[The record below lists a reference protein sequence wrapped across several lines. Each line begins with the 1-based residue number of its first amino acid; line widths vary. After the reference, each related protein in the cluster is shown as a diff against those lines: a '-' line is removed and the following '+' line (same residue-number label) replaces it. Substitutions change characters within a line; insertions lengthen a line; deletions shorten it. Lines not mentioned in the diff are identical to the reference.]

1 MPDSADY
8 KFLKIEEDAE
18 RLDKAVDKWDS
29 MTNDEK
35 VLWYQDN
42 FSDEHIVDL
51 LENDDD
57 IMESIYAEL
66 VAIDNQQ
73 FLMNSERIA
82 GQSLIWLSCFFMEQN
97 MKCFCDKELIWG
109 GDHDY
114 EDYGLDGSGIVSNL
128 SCQNEEC

>member
-18 RLDKAVDKWDS
+18 KLDRAVDKWDS

-35 VLWYQDN
+35 VLWFQDN
-42 FSDEHIVDL
+42 FSDEHIVDI

-66 VAIDNQQ
+66 VAIDNQ
-73 FLMNSERIA
+73 
-82 GQSLIWLSCFFMEQN
+82 
-97 MKCFCDKELIWG
+97 
-109 GDHDY
+109 
-114 EDYGLDGSGIVSNL
+114 
-128 SCQNEEC
+128 

>member
-1 MPDSADY
+1 MSYNMPDSADY

-18 RLDKAVDKWDS
+18 KLDKAVDKWNS

-35 VLWYQDN
+35 VLWFQEN

-66 VAIDNQQ
+66 VAIDNQ
-73 FLMNSERIA
+73 
-82 GQSLIWLSCFFMEQN
+82 
-97 MKCFCDKELIWG
+97 
-109 GDHDY
+109 
-114 EDYGLDGSGIVSNL
+114 
-128 SCQNEEC
+128 

>member
-18 RLDKAVDKWDS
+18 KLDRAVDKWDS

-35 VLWYQDN
+35 VLWFQEN

-57 IMESIYAEL
+57 VMESIYAEL
-66 VAIDNQQ
+66 VAIDNQ
-73 FLMNSERIA
+73 
-82 GQSLIWLSCFFMEQN
+82 
-97 MKCFCDKELIWG
+97 
-109 GDHDY
+109 
-114 EDYGLDGSGIVSNL
+114 
-128 SCQNEEC
+128 

>member
-18 RLDKAVDKWDS
+18 KLDKAVDKWDS
-29 MTNDEK
+29 MTNDDK
-35 VLWYQDN
+35 VLWFQDN

-66 VAIDNQQ
+66 VAIDN
-73 FLMNSERIA
+73 
-82 GQSLIWLSCFFMEQN
+82 
-97 MKCFCDKELIWG
+97 K
-109 GDHDY
+109 
-114 EDYGLDGSGIVSNL
+114 
-128 SCQNEEC
+128 

>member
-18 RLDKAVDKWDS
+18 KLDKAVDKWDS

-35 VLWYQDN
+35 VLWFQEN
-42 FSDEHIVDL
+42 FSDEHIVDI

-66 VAIDNQQ
+66 VAIDNQ
-73 FLMNSERIA
+73 
-82 GQSLIWLSCFFMEQN
+82 
-97 MKCFCDKELIWG
+97 
-109 GDHDY
+109 
-114 EDYGLDGSGIVSNL
+114 
-128 SCQNEEC
+128 

>member
-18 RLDKAVDKWDS
+18 KLDRAVDKWDS

-35 VLWYQDN
+35 VLWFQEN

-57 IMESIYAEL
+57 IMESIYVEL
-66 VAIDNQQ
+66 VAIDNQ
-73 FLMNSERIA
+73 
-82 GQSLIWLSCFFMEQN
+82 
-97 MKCFCDKELIWG
+97 
-109 GDHDY
+109 
-114 EDYGLDGSGIVSNL
+114 
-128 SCQNEEC
+128 

>member
-1 MPDSADY
+1 MSYNMPDSADY

-18 RLDKAVDKWDS
+18 KLDRAVDKWDS

-35 VLWYQDN
+35 VLWFQDN

-66 VAIDNQQ
+66 VAIDNQ
-73 FLMNSERIA
+73 
-82 GQSLIWLSCFFMEQN
+82 
-97 MKCFCDKELIWG
+97 
-109 GDHDY
+109 
-114 EDYGLDGSGIVSNL
+114 
-128 SCQNEEC
+128 

>member
-18 RLDKAVDKWDS
+18 KLDKAVDKWDS
-29 MTNDEK
+29 MTNDDK
-35 VLWYQDN
+35 VLWFQDN

-66 VAIDNQQ
+66 VAIDNQ
-73 FLMNSERIA
+73 
-82 GQSLIWLSCFFMEQN
+82 
-97 MKCFCDKELIWG
+97 
-109 GDHDY
+109 
-114 EDYGLDGSGIVSNL
+114 
-128 SCQNEEC
+128 